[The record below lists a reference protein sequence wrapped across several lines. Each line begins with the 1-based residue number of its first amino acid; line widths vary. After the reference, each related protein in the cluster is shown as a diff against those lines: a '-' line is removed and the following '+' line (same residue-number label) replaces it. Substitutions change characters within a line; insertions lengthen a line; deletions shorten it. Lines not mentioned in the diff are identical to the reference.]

1 MTCEI
6 CIHCSI
12 PNYVVQWTLAKQP
25 SPICKSSPLIE
36 NPQHQVQLLGIWS
49 RRTEYVETDP
59 FEMLSPWQQL
69 LKNWNA
75 SPSQIQYRL
84 MLAYTPPGLTQIYD
98 RKSAENWRQKEEY
111 EWTGG
116 WRMDDRLAV
125 RGSGVQNRSSGK
137 EFLDL
142 TKYWPEIALLSLP

>member
-1 MTCEI
+1 MRYVRS
-6 CIHCSI
+6 IHCSI

-36 NPQHQVQLLGIWS
+36 KSTTPSPIAGNLEQV
-49 RRTEYVETDP
+49 YVETDP

-69 LKNWNA
+69 LENWNA

-125 RGSGVQNRSSGK
+125 RDQHLGSGSFGGLPAEGSVQNRSSGK
-137 EFLDL
+137 EFL
-142 TKYWPEIALLSLP
+142 T